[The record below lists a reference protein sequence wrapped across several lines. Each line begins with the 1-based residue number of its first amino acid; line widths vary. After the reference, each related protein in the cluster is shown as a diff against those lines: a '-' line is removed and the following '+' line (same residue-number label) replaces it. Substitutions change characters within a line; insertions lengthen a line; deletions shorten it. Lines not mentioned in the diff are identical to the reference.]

1 MYDRHAQ
8 VGGAVLLARPM
19 LAAGAGLPAR
29 IWAVSARD
37 RPRPPVGAGAVARRR
52 DHGDARCSQ
61 RVKRAGDSHLLAPT
75 RPGYGGADCGGAGH
89 RRAPRGYQS
98 HANALDDVPHG
109 GQNESGNRPMGLFVG
124 GNLMAVAGGA
134 KPSVQMQVIEGQLV
148 KGTLAMRQGV
158 VSDADTAFHRLISGE
173 RVFVQAH
180 GGLVSTVERQVM
192 HYLNNGNN
200 GGL

>member
-1 MYDRHAQ
+1 
-8 VGGAVLLARPM
+8 
-19 LAAGAGLPAR
+19 
-29 IWAVSARD
+29 
-37 RPRPPVGAGAVARRR
+37 
-52 DHGDARCSQ
+52 
-61 RVKRAGDSHLLAPT
+61 
-75 RPGYGGADCGGAGH
+75 
-89 RRAPRGYQS
+89 
-98 HANALDDVPHG
+98 
-109 GQNESGNRPMGLFVG
+109 
-124 GNLMAVAGGA
+124 MAVAGGA